1 MKALEAIEN
10 CKFRAGPAH
19 LATGDPSF
27 SLPNESQ
34 RLCLDLLH
42 KLVLDKR
49 EKDHT
54 TMKPH
59 VSCTRKA
66 LYSQST
72 ELNTACTG
80 S

>member
-1 MKALEAIEN
+1 MKALGAIEN
-10 CKFRAGPAH
+10 CEFRAGPAR
-19 LATGDPSF
+19 LATGAPSF

-34 RLCLDLLH
+34 RICLDLLH
-42 KLVLDKR
+42 KPDLEKR

-54 TMKPH
+54 TVKPH
-59 VSCTRKA
+59 VSCTGKA

-72 ELNTACTG
+72 EQNTACTG